1 MTGECSISCEATQ
14 RRPGKPLKENWY
26 CWLNRTQLDNHGI
39 VQCLSEQI
47 IQAFPAS
54 SNDLA
59 LYNNSE
65 NQTWLFENWESQQNN
80 IYYPI
85 RDLKYKP
92 NYKVVL
98 FSHFSLWCEILI
110 CYTKLHL
117 EQLSVHNLNPLSW
130 GVTMGGGSNV
140 SSNKGNY
147 MYE

>member
-1 MTGECSISCEATQ
+1 MTGECSISCEVTQ
-14 RRPGKPLKENWY
+14 RRPGKTLKENWY

-65 NQTWLFENWESQQNN
+65 NQMWLFENWESQQNKV
-80 IYYPI
+80 YYPI
-85 RDLKYKP
+85 RALKYKL
-92 NYKVVL
+92 NYKVIL

-117 EQLSVHNLNPLSW
+117 EQLSVHNSNPLSW

-147 MYE
+147 MCE